1 MAKREYLKP
10 LLDYVELAPSLG
22 EKTRSPL
29 THSLKE
35 WLDELSKDKKAEYLF
50 ELEMWIN
57 SFERFFR
64 IGNHPLSEYEQQE
77 ILSKDFSEELKIVH
91 SVSVRMSHICTE
103 ILTRERQHLIQFERY
118 VENELRKDFIL
129 DAFLEK
135 LIEQPSPEDS
145 MTLLLDSLS
154 DIRTLLIDITKS
166 SHISY
171 QTFTAIGKILNRE
184 IKRCKYIDLLIT
196 YKFKPHYDKIH
207 NKRLAAIVKN
217 IIDDQLRQHVA
228 KVFLELFRIVN
239 YLKFV
244 EVALKLDRPLKN
256 TLMIFV
262 LIRSDLNLLMEFM
275 EHKIIANPALPRQLV
290 DSIDAILYALKMEL
304 KKVFNHELVGLVY
317 MRQAQMIFVKVE
329 NSHGLIRDCLQNA
342 IVQIAQVF
350 DAQFDGSEIFQNL
363 STRLK
368 ESLKL
373 RDDLRGLVQ
382 FIHDYQKRVDQEEIT
397 RLIERL
403 ALFRDLSLKYLM
415 YRDWDD
421 FEKFMEEIIIATGR
435 SELVDVLH
443 RFEVFLEALLGE
455 VNKRAVLT
463 TYQPDEGEGTG
474 PDLLLPEGDA
484 N

>member
-1 MAKREYLKP
+1 MEKKDYLKP
-10 LLDYVELAPSLG
+10 ALDYVELSPSLS
-22 EKTRSPL
+22 EKSRSPL
-29 THSLKE
+29 TVSLKD

-64 IGNHPLSEYEQQE
+64 INNHPLSDYELQE
-77 ILSKDFSEELKIVH
+77 ILNKDFSEELKIVH

-103 ILTRERQHLIQFERY
+103 ILTRERHHLIQFERY
-118 VENELRKDFIL
+118 IENELKKDFIL

-145 MTLLLDSLS
+145 ITLLLDSLS
-154 DIRTLLIDITKS
+154 DIRTIISDIGRST
-166 SHISY
+166 HVSY

-184 IKRCKYIDLLIT
+184 IKRCKYIELLIT
-196 YKFKPHYDKIH
+196 YKFKPHYDKIQ

-217 IIDDQLRQHVA
+217 IHDDMLRQHVA

-239 YLKFV
+239 YLKYV
-244 EVALKLDRPLKN
+244 EIALKLDRPLKN
-256 TLMIFV
+256 TMMIFI
-262 LIRSDLNLLMEFM
+262 LIRSDLHLLMEFM
-275 EHKIIANPALPRQLV
+275 ENKIIDNPALPRALV
-290 DSIDAILYALKMEL
+290 DNIDAILYALKMEL

-317 MRQAQMIFVKVE
+317 MRQAQLIYVKVE

-350 DAQFDGSEIFQNL
+350 DAQFDGGEIFANL

-373 RDDLRGLVQ
+373 RDDLRGLIQ
-382 FIHDYQKRVDQEEIT
+382 FISDYKKNIEHEEIT

-415 YRDWDD
+415 YRDWDE
-421 FEKFMEEIIIATGR
+421 FEKFMEEIIIASGK
-435 SELVDVLH
+435 SELSDVLH
-443 RFEVFLEALLGE
+443 RFEVFLEALHGE
-455 VNKRAVLT
+455 VNKRSVLIN
-463 TYQPDEGEGTG
+463 YRPDEVEGMGT
-474 PDLLLPEGDA
+474 DLLA
-484 N
+484 Q